1 MKKRLITRHPVA
13 ELASLLLFGIFVL
26 FLLLRNDTMEA
37 IDHIIPFLK
46 GDADMIGLVC
56 NTIRKLFCMSDEG
69 YEIFLMDLED
79 YKMELEEEE
88 EE

>member
-1 MKKRLITRHPVA
+1 MEK
-13 ELASLLLFGIFVL
+13 LLEK
-26 FLLLRNDTMEA
+26 NPAPDKEA
-37 IDHIIPFLK
+37 DP
-46 GDADMIGLVC
+46 
-56 NTIRKLFCMSDEG
+56 MSDEG

>member
-1 MKKRLITRHPVA
+1 MTLIPMSIT
-13 ELASLLLFGIFVL
+13 IQ
-26 FLLLRNDTMEA
+26 
-37 IDHIIPFLK
+37 LK
-46 GDADMIGLVC
+46 
-56 NTIRKLFCMSDEG
+56 MSDEG

>member
-1 MKKRLITRHPVA
+1 MATEKSKARK
-13 ELASLLLFGIFVL
+13 
-26 FLLLRNDTMEA
+26 
-37 IDHIIPFLK
+37 K

-79 YKMELEEEE
+79 YKAELEEEDKE
-88 EE
+88 WVQVSVQYIR